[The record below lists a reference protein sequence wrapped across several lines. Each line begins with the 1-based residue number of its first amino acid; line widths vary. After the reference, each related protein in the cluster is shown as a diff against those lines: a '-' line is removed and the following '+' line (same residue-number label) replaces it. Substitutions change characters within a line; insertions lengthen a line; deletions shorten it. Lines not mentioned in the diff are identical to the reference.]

1 MLSTRQYRRRVLLV
15 VVVSAAL
22 RVMLCYQ
29 GGQYFFGDETRFE
42 RAQRLYE
49 AASHGNGREMREV
62 LKWPEH
68 SLFTVL
74 GAVVTAA
81 QRLLA
86 EATPYRDWNL
96 HPENL
101 VFTVRLAAC
110 ILSLFSALDILLVCK
125 LARVVGADRQEALW
139 ATLLMAA
146 SNTVF
151 YYSRHLLPYECALCA
166 ALAALVAGLGAPSA
180 PRAALCGFLAGA
192 AFHLYNGYWF
202 LPVVVSLVF
211 VLYWRGQPGRARLG
225 CSLGGGL
232 VLGLGL
238 PVLAGTLAGGSFYLR
253 TMLAF
258 SGTAKQGVFAE
269 GWSLPWEYFW
279 YSEGWLG
286 VAVVG
291 CIVFALLRAL
301 RERRPLETR
310 ILIWLAAI
318 AATYALLVLFSVVLQ
333 KFVVYART
341 LIPLVPLLCVAGGW
355 AIRHLVAE
363 RDILRRVVASGL
375 VLCALVQFL
384 PHLTRHFPREI
395 EVQVL
400 REIGNPKHSLSVS
413 GSLYIPLNEPV
424 SRPDLVLVNAQMLYP
439 VREYIGF
446 PQGKIL
452 LRAEN
457 ALTYRPFQ
465 YEGHTPRERE
475 ILRKGDISVCL
486 IQLGSPGE
494 VPDDLPFNLRFQ
506 NRDEPSG
513 R

>member
-1 MLSTRQYRRRVLLV
+1 MLSTRRYRRLLLLI

-22 RVMLCYQ
+22 RVMLCLQ
-29 GGQYFFGDETRFE
+29 GGQYFFGDEERFE
-42 RAQRLYE
+42 RAQRLYG
-49 AASHGNGREMREV
+49 AAAHGDGREIREV

-68 SLFTVL
+68 SLFTLV
-74 GAVVTAA
+74 GAAVTAA

-86 EATPYRDWNL
+86 LATPYRDWGL
-96 HPENL
+96 HPEYL
-101 VFTVRLAAC
+101 MFTIRLGAC
-110 ILSLFSALDILLVCK
+110 VLSLFSALDILLVCK

-166 ALAALVAGLGAPSA
+166 ALAALVAGLGAPSG
-180 PRAALCGFLAGA
+180 PGAALCGFLVGA

-211 VLYWRGQPGRARLG
+211 VLHWRKQPGLVRRVSL
-225 CSLGGGL
+225 LGGGL
-232 VLGLGL
+232 ALGLGL
-238 PVLAGTLAGGSFYLR
+238 PVLVGTLAAGSFYLR
-253 TMLAF
+253 TMMAF
-258 SGTAKQGVFAE
+258 SGTATQGLFAE

-286 VAVVG
+286 VAVG
-291 CIVFALLRAL
+291 ACMLFALLRAL
-301 RERRPLETR
+301 WGRRPLEAR
-310 ILIWLAAI
+310 ILIWLSSI

-341 LIPLVPLLCVAGGW
+341 LIPLVPLLCLAGGW
-355 AIRHLVAE
+355 ALRHLLAE
-363 RDILRRVVASGL
+363 RVLLKSVVASGL

-384 PHLTRHFPREI
+384 PHLTRRFPREI
-395 EVQVL
+395 EVELL
-400 REIGNPKHSLSVS
+400 RAIGNPKRSLSVS
-413 GSLYIPLNEPV
+413 GSLYVPLDEPV

-439 VREYIGF
+439 VKEYIGY
-446 PQGKIL
+446 PPGKVL

-465 YEGHTPRERE
+465 YEGHTPRERG
-475 ILRKGDISVCL
+475 IIRKGDISVCL
-486 IQLGSPGE
+486 IQLGNPGE

-506 NRDEPSG
+506 NRDGPSG